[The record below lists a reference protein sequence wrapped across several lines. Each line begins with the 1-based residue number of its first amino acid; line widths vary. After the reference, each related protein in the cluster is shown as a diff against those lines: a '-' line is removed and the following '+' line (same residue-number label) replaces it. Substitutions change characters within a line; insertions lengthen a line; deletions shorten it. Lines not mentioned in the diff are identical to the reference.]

1 MRNATKMAS
10 LDPEIAKTQEERKKK
25 EQQLASL
32 ISLTFDTD
40 LYGGSDKGSYLTS
53 IPANEDGENIDAMD
67 NEVARKVASYTA
79 PKSLLKEMPGGD
91 DSDAGLGFGKLQKIT
106 DREATLSVH
115 QLEALDQWEQHAQCA
130 YEHFEKDGNSSII
143 IEELALVYSNAP
155 DGNESLALDMGSM
168 GKILDVP
175 THGKQKVM
183 IWKVDRRNGLR

>member
-53 IPANEDGENIDAMD
+53 IPANEDEENIDAMD
-67 NEVARKVASYTA
+67 NEVARKVASYTV

-106 DREATLSVH
+106 DREGEYRQRRLK
-115 QLEALDQWEQHAQCA
+115 QLI
-130 YEHFEKDGNSSII
+130 G
-143 IEELALVYSNAP
+143 AP
-155 DGNESLALDMGSM
+155 RSLL
-168 GKILDVP
+168 
-175 THGKQKVM
+175 
-183 IWKVDRRNGLR
+183 